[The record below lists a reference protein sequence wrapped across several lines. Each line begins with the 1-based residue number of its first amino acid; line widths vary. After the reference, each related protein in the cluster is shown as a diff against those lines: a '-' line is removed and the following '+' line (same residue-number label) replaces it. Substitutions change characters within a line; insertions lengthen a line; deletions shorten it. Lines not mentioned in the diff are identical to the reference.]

1 MTNFQ
6 ELNQEIQKAQAQYEE
21 KAKDLDQAQR
31 LKEDAEIALIRADST
46 YKRLR
51 LEVAVIKSRADSLK
65 EQSYNLR
72 REAGIR

>member
-21 KAKDLDQAQR
+21 KAKDLDQAQK
-31 LKEDAEIALIRADST
+31 LKEEAEIALIRADST

-51 LEVAVIKSRADSLK
+51 LEVSVIKSRADSLR

-72 REAGIR
+72 REAGIK